1 MPPKSNSRPKRDTT
15 KTAATRYTEPESEVE
30 SEVDLTGQ
38 VEETREPKSKSKSRP
53 KRGTTKTAA
62 ARYTEPE
69 SEVESEVDLTGE
81 VEETKEVEEEAVEV
95 EVEEEARPKI
105 MPIKRKLA
113 FRKNEL
119 KLQIAQAQL
128 LKVGAEQKE
137 QAAELQ
143 ALKDELRRLARDNQA
158 LRKESQAPVLSA
170 QSPSPEVRDSR
181 TSSRRFSRQP
191 SWSPS
196 PLARRSSRSDAP
208 RPRSSRPSRVTTPSP
223 LSSPDTRRR
232 PTARQ
237 SVPASPEVRG
247 SSSSRRNNGL
257 VSPNTVTVLLRE
269 QKRKIK
275 DKARKAFQAHQMMSV
290 FNYSD

>member
-1 MPPKSNSRPKRDTT
+1 MFEHLSRHVPKSNSRPKRDTT

-105 MPIKRKLA
+105 KPIKRKLA

-137 QAAELQ
+137 QAAELR
-143 ALKDELRRLARDNQA
+143 ALKDELRRLTRDNQA
-158 LRKESQAPVLSA
+158 RREAPQAPVFVPL
-170 QSPSPEVRDSR
+170 SPSPEVRRSR
-181 TSSRRFSRQP
+181 RQP

-196 PLARRSSRSDAP
+196 PLVRRSSRSDAP

-247 SSSSRRNNGL
+247 SSSSRRNSGL
-257 VSPNTVTVLLRE
+257 VSPNTVNVLLRE